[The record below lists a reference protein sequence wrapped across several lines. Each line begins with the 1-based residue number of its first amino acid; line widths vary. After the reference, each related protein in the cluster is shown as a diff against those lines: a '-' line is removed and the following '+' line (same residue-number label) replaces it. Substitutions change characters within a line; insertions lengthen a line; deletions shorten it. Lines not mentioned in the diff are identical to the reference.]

1 MLFNHKKKGAQKLVS
16 LAELVQYLM
25 MIQESNRYKGISHI
39 IVLNN
44 NTWYI
49 VITDEKK
56 FS

>member
-1 MLFNHKKKGAQKLVS
+1 MLFNHKKKGAQKLVI
-16 LAELVQYLM
+16 LDELVQYLM